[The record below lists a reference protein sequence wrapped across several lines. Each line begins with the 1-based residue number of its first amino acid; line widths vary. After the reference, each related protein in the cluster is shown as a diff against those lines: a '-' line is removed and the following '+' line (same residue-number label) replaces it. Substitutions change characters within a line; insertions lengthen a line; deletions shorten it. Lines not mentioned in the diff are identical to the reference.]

1 MRREVWMDGGGGEH
15 AGDDLQAPL
24 VDGLREGLECEP
36 ERLGEGGEAFEQRE
50 GGAIVVRQGGPAG
63 QQRRDELLDVARRG

>member
-1 MRREVWMDGGGGEH
+1 MWMDGGGEH

-24 VDGLREGLECEP
+24 VDGLREGLESEP
-36 ERLGEGGEAFEQRE
+36 KRLGEGGEAFEQRE
-50 GGAIVVRQGGPAG
+50 GGAIVVRQSRPAG